1 MPPAQSVRL
10 HAITVADATTAAL
23 GGGGGGG
30 DGNGAARSSGA
41 VSTGGRNSGA
51 IEMPSRTGTH
61 PTFGL
66 IPFRDLC
73 AVVSEQAGYTIEE
86 ATPTEINRH
95 RAIVDDVFRYAAVL
109 PAPVGAVFRSPDV
122 LKRWMELHYVSLT
135 DALQFVEDR
144 AVARVHAI
152 RADGKDDDLEAGSD
166 LAAAAAEAF
175 RALRRR
181 AVAALPLRLEQV
193 TGLMLSGSFLVERD
207 LWVEFER
214 AVEEQHD
221 AHHLIKFD
229 VTGPWAP
236 YDFVRM
242 QFGG

>member
-1 MPPAQSVRL
+1 VQSVRL
-10 HAITVADATTAAL
+10 HAITVADATTATL
-23 GGGGGGG
+23 GGGG
-30 DGNGAARSSGA
+30 DGNGGSRSGSGA
-41 VSTGGRNSGA
+41 GSDGGAGGRSSGA
-51 IEMPSRTGTH
+51 IEMPTRTGTH
-61 PTFGL
+61 PIFGL

-73 AVVSEQAGYTIEE
+73 AVVSEQAAYLPGE
-86 ATPTEINRH
+86 ATPADVNRH

-181 AVAALPLRLEQV
+181 AVAALPLRLEKV